1 MICCPEAW
9 PWDGMVH
16 TIARWRRSVS
26 LEKQGLRVN
35 QAAEGA
41 EDQHDGQHLKG
52 YNKDTSSLGS
62 AVGAE
67 MNFCE
72 YNYRNQS
79 DSVQVTPG
87 HSLHNRVFVI
97 CVFYCVFYY
106 YYYFL
111 LYVQTINNTSIGSRV
126 ILFFLL

>member
-1 MICCPEAW
+1 M
-9 PWDGMVH
+9 
-16 TIARWRRSVS
+16 S

-79 DSVQVTPG
+79 GSVQVTPG
-87 HSLHNRVFVI
+87 HSLHNRSM
-97 CVFYCVFYY
+97 CVLLLLL
-106 YYYFL
+106 FL
-111 LYVQTINNTSIGSRV
+111 TVCADHKQH
-126 ILFFLL
+126 